1 MVHLTETKRQKKRL
15 GKILVV
21 DDDKGLIYVLR
32 EMLQSEGFQVRTAND
47 GSYGCLSY
55 LIFKPDLILTD
66 IQMPETSGLEMMKR
80 IRMHNPHVRTIYMSG
95 DGVRFRSQLEREVRE
110 YGAGII
116 AKPFSKEELIGL
128 ITVQAERKKKD
139 DLHKENRQ
147 KSVQLLQ
154 QGSRDQTRQGQL

>member
-1 MVHLTETKRQKKRL
+1 MLIPLIETKTRQKRL

-47 GSYGCLSY
+47 GSYGYLSY

-80 IRMHNPHVRTIYMSG
+80 IRMHDPHVKTIYMSG
-95 DGVRFRSQLEREVRE
+95 DFVRFRSQLEREVRE
-110 YGAGII
+110 YGVGII
-116 AKPFSKEELIGL
+116 GKPFSKEELIGV
-128 ITVQAERKKKD
+128 IIAQAGRENKERCPP
-139 DLHKENRQ
+139 
-147 KSVQLLQ
+147 
-154 QGSRDQTRQGQL
+154 